1 MHSCNIVFAFSI
13 LFWDLVV
20 PAISNCLL
28 IFTVKF
34 LVTGSSLVVALTSG
48 LEVSLSSYTRSA
60 ISNLTFIRL
69 LSPSNRSIKSF
80 LNSGE
85 VVNASYSLLNFL
97 SSSVTSFIDDLSIL
111 NGDLKEDS
119 RSIFNDGLRM
129 VSVNISVANAIS
141 LGLSFKN
148 FIAK

>member
-1 MHSCNIVFAFSI
+1 MIENGQS
-13 LFWDLVV
+13 
-20 PAISNCLL
+20 
-28 IFTVKF
+28 
-34 LVTGSSLVVALTSG
+34 
-48 LEVSLSSYTRSA
+48 
-60 ISNLTFIRL
+60 
-69 LSPSNRSIKSF
+69 KSF

-85 VVNASYSLLNFL
+85 VFNASYSLLNFL